1 MQSSLGLVL
10 KVILASAALSWGIKY
25 IGPQLYVPAT
35 SIVAL
40 IVVLTPPLVVAGLL
54 GWRLWRNV

>member
-25 IGPQLYVPAT
+25 IGPQLSVPAT

-40 IVVLTPPLVVAGLL
+40 VVVLTPPLVVAGLL